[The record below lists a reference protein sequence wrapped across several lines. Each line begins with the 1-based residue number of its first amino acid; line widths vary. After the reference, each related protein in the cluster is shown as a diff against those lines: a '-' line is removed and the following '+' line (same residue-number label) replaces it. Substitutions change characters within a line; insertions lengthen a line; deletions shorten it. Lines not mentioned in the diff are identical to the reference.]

1 VVGPEGEMIGV
12 MSNKEALERAQQ
24 AGLDLIEIAPNA
36 TPPVCKIMDFGK
48 FKYQEAK
55 KEKQARKKQH
65 TVKLKEIKLRPNTDD
80 HDYGYKMKHAREF
93 LEEGDR
99 VKITIVF
106 RGREMAHL
114 EFGKNLKEAILN
126 TAKRIA
132 VIASGDLSHCLT
144 ENAPAKFNPAGK
156 EFDDMLIKLLKKEDA
171 QGIVNLDKILIE
183 NAAECGL
190 RSILILLGILNH
202 IKFQTKILSYE
213 APFGVGYL
221 VANLELP

>member
-1 VVGPEGEMIGV
+1 MVGPEGEMIGV

-65 TVKLKEIKLRPNTDD
+65 TVKLKEIKLRPKTDD

-114 EFGKNLKEAILN
+114 EFGKAVLERIKTDLTDIATVEMEERMIGKRMTCLLIPIPSKIRSQKKEKKEAVADAAPKEP
-126 TAKRIA
+126 AKQQS
-132 VIASGDLSHCLT
+132 V
-144 ENAPAKFNPAGK
+144 APAPQQKQP
-156 EFDDMLIKLLKKEDA
+156 
-171 QGIVNLDKILIE
+171 V
-183 NAAECGL
+183 
-190 RSILILLGILNH
+190 S
-202 IKFQTKILSYE
+202 
-213 APFGVGYL
+213 
-221 VANLELP
+221 